1 MVAEKET
8 LSLNKCPAKL
18 PTRTKL
24 LAQQPL
30 PVHQPHSMVSE
41 GFTVKAMM
49 KNSVVRGPPSAG
61 AFKERPTKPTAFR
74 KFYERGDFPIAL
86 EHDSK
91 GNKIAWKGDCN
102 APRKSDSLENE
113 RDLEQQGVSTAV
125 FRAALTLLLLPPKVE
140 IEKLDY
146 HHYLPLFFDGLC
158 EMTFPYEFFARQG
171 IHDMLEHGG
180 NKILPVIPQLI
191 IPIKNALNLRNR
203 QVICVTL
210 KVLQHLVVSAEM
222 VGEALVPYYRQILP
236 ILNIF
241 KNKNALCVIC
251 VWGRKIRGPT
261 APRTPGRPAHWNP
274 SVLPLMRSIRA
285 IVIRDCS
292 AAHRR
297 VRDSEVRHPSEP
309 AAPQLTGEGV
319 QGPRRSE

>member
-8 LSLNKCPAKL
+8 LSLSKCPDKM
-18 PTRTKL
+18 PKRTKL

-30 PVHQPHSMVSE
+30 PVHQPHPLVSE

-49 KNSVVRGPPSAG
+49 KNSVVRGPPTAG

-91 GNKIAWKGDCN
+91 GNKIAW
-102 APRKSDSLENE
+102 
-113 RDLEQQGVSTAV
+113 
-125 FRAALTLLLLPPKVE
+125 KVE

-241 KNKNALCVIC
+241 KNMNATHSGFIMAY
-251 VWGRKIRGPT
+251 KP
-261 APRTPGRPAHWNP
+261 
-274 SVLPLMRSIRA
+274 RSIGDLYS
-285 IVIRDCS
+285 II
-292 AAHRR
+292 
-297 VRDSEVRHPSEP
+297 PSP
-309 AAPQLTGEGV
+309 SPPT
-319 QGPRRSE
+319 P

>member
-8 LSLNKCPAKL
+8 LSLNKCPDKM
-18 PTRTKL
+18 PKRTKL

-30 PVHQPHSMVSE
+30 PVHQPHSLVSE

-49 KNSVVRGPPSAG
+49 KNSVVRGPPVAG

-91 GNKIAWKGDCN
+91 GNKIAWK
-102 APRKSDSLENE
+102 
-113 RDLEQQGVSTAV
+113 
-125 FRAALTLLLLPPKVE
+125 VE

-146 HHYLPLFFDGLC
+146 HHYLPLFFEGLC

-210 KVLQHLVVSAEM
+210 KVLQHLAVSAEM

-241 KNKNALCVIC
+241 KNMNDEQWAK
-251 VWGRKIRGPT
+251 W
-261 APRTPGRPAHWNP
+261 
-274 SVLPLMRSIRA
+274 IRA
-285 IVIRDCS
+285 GQTLKQAR
-292 AAHRR
+292 A
-297 VRDSEVRHPSEP
+297 VRHPSLESSQGTTGKR
-309 AAPQLTGEGV
+309 PQEGADGAGSPSRHFWFNEANF
-319 QGPRRSE
+319 QQL

>member
-8 LSLNKCPAKL
+8 LSLNKCPDKM
-18 PTRTKL
+18 PKRTKL

-30 PVHQPHSMVSE
+30 PVHQPHSLVSE

-49 KNSVVRGPPSAG
+49 KNSVVRGPPVAG

-74 KFYERGDFPIAL
+74 KFYERGDFPVAL

-91 GNKIAWKGDCN
+91 GNKIAW
-102 APRKSDSLENE
+102 
-113 RDLEQQGVSTAV
+113 
-125 FRAALTLLLLPPKVE
+125 KVE

-180 NKILPVIPQLI
+180 NKILPVLPQLI

-236 ILNIF
+236 VLNIF
-241 KNKNALCVIC
+241 KNMN
-251 VWGRKIRGPT
+251 GPI
-261 APRTPGRPAHWNP
+261 RPARELVRPNP
-274 SVLPLMRSIRA
+274 RPGNQKSSVLWELYGSNLGLHEILPHFSIHL
-285 IVIRDCS
+285 S
-292 AAHRR
+292 
-297 VRDSEVRHPSEP
+297 SEGR
-309 AAPQLTGEGV
+309 
-319 QGPRRSE
+319 